1 MHVRIYKRENS
12 PYWYVSYSYN
22 GKRHRYSLGVTDK
35 RNARLKAGVIEKE
48 LALGIDP
55 VRKPYKQEPLPDLF
69 ERYLNYCKG
78 RNAPPT
84 LSDKKRHVR
93 NFSKYFVPPV
103 EDITKA
109 DVEGFITERLKT
121 ASNPTINR
129 ELTTLKHFLNFLI
142 DLGYLE
148 KNPANGVK
156 KLPEKPK
163 PIRLLTDD
171 ELDRWFE
178 WTQKNDLLLY
188 DLSVIAFNTGL
199 RRSDVLKIK
208 GEDINV
214 AKRTLA
220 VNISKLHGAELY
232 IPLNETAYKVLSR
245 RKKPGYIFPSQVS
258 DHLTDFYKRF
268 RRARAA
274 VGLNDFQF
282 REFRHNC
289 ATRLLELGTDINTVK
304 EILGHSEI
312 TTTARYLKVI
322 EDKKR
327 RALEALGRK

>member
-1 MHVRIYKRENS
+1 
-12 PYWYVSYSYN
+12 
-22 GKRHRYSLGVTDK
+22 
-35 RNARLKAGVIEKE
+35 
-48 LALGIDP
+48 
-55 VRKPYKQEPLPDLF
+55 
-69 ERYLNYCKG
+69 
-78 RNAPPT
+78 
-84 LSDKKRHVR
+84 
-93 NFSKYFVPPV
+93 
-103 EDITKA
+103 
-109 DVEGFITERLKT
+109 LKT

-129 ELTTLKHFLNFLI
+129 ELTTLKHFFNFLT
-142 DLGYLE
+142 DLGCLE

-156 KLPEKPK
+156 KLHEKPK

-171 ELDRWFE
+171 ELERWFE
-178 WTQKNDLLLY
+178 WTKENDPLLY

-208 GEDINV
+208 GEDIDIN
-214 AKRTLA
+214 KRTLA

-232 IPLNETAYKVLSR
+232 IPLNDTAYKVLSR
-245 RKKPGYIFPSQVS
+245 RKQPGYIFPSHAS

-312 TTTARYLKVI
+312 TTTARYLKII
-322 EDKKR
+322 EDRKR
-327 RALEALGRK
+327 RALEALGGR